1 MKTNEELNK
10 IEKTLRILFIF
21 FLSLTILANVK
32 KIYDSRQDAVYKS
45 NTDNSLLQPLSTPR
59 GYIQLEIDGAKEY
72 PHLEVLINGVYV
84 SSFES
89 AAKLE
94 ILVKDRDVIEINGT
108 MYSEEVKI
116 KVVDLTKNIKGTSL
130 KKEIIVKSN
139 IVALGVA
146 RI

>member
-45 NTDNSLLQPLSTPR
+45 NTDNSLLQPLSAPR

-72 PHLEVLINGVYV
+72 PYLEVLINGVYV

-89 AAKLE
+89 EAKLE